1 MGEGN
6 AAGASPGARQSCRA
20 GSALSHSRCL
30 PKENGKVLRQFS
42 SRLSLRLRQSGSVVI
57 RDFSLEGSFGYFSEE

>member
-6 AAGASPGARQSCRA
+6 AAGDSPGAQQSCHA

-30 PKENGKVLRQFS
+30 HKEENGKVLRQFS
-42 SRLSLRLRQSGSVVI
+42 SGLSL
-57 RDFSLEGSFGYFSEE
+57 